1 MTALLT
7 VLQVAVGLASVLA
20 LWRLI
25 RGPRLADRVV
35 AIDLLSTLAV
45 GFLVLR
51 SLETGFWLYVDV
63 ALGIGLIGV
72 VGTTAFGIFVEHRS
86 REAQEEVPLGLQIGQ
101 TGPPADESTEVPR

>member
-1 MTALLT
+1 MTVLLN
-7 VLQVAVGLASVLA
+7 VLQVTLGLASTLA

-51 SLETGFWLYVDV
+51 AAATGFWMYIDV
-63 ALGIGLIGV
+63 ALGIGLVSV
-72 VGTTAFGIFVEHRS
+72 VGTTAFGTFVEHRS
-86 REAQEEVPLGLQIGQ
+86 REAREETPFKIPFERGGKRSEKQGE
-101 TGPPADESTEVPR
+101 ES